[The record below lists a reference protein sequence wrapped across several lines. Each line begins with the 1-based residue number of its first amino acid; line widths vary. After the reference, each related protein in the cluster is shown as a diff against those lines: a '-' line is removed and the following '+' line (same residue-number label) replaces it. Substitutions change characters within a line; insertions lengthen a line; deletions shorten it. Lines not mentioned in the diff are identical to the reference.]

1 MLNSKYV
8 TAYYGSSSKVWME
21 AGLDLFKPQCFLRGS
36 HRLGMSVPEHDKAP
50 T

>member
-8 TAYYGSSSKVWME
+8 TAYYGSSSKAWLE
-21 AGLDLFKPQCFLRGS
+21 AGLDLFKPQCFSRSS
-36 HRLGMSVPEHDKAP
+36 HRSGMSVPERDKAP